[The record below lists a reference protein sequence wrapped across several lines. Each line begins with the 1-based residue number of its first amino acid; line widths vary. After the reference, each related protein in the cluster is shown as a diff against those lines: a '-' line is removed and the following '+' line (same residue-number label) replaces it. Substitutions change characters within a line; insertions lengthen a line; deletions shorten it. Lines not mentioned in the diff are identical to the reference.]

1 MAGRCNN
8 FGNKGGRWG
17 YGGNNF
23 RGRENSGPRTHSR
36 FSAGGNNSAGGNRP
50 NYKANGYGNNN
61 SGSYRDF

>member
-23 RGRENSGPRTHSR
+23 RGRENSGPRSHTR
-36 FSAGGNNSAGGNRP
+36 FGAGNAAGGGNRP
-50 NYKANGYGNNN
+50 NYKPNGYSNGGGN
-61 SGSYRDF
+61 YRDF

>member
-23 RGRENSGPRTHSR
+23 RGRENSGPRTHTR
-36 FSAGGNNSAGGNRP
+36 FSSGNNGGNRP
-50 NYKANGYGNNN
+50 NYNKSNGYAN
-61 SGSYRDF
+61 SGNYRDF